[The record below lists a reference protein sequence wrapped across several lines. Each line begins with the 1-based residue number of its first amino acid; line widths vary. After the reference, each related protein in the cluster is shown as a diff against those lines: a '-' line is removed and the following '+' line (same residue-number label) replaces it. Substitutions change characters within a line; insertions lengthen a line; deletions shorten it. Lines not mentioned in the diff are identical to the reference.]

1 MANGVECYLCGNA
14 IARDQ
19 PAVFIPHLALRLHLS
34 CYEQDMVASQDAPV
48 ASDRRRNLAQAL
60 SAPRPTRRAG

>member
-19 PAVFIPHLALRLHLS
+19 AAVSIPHLALRLHLS
-34 CYEQDMVASQDAPV
+34 CYELDMAARQDAPV
-48 ASDRRRNLAQAL
+48 APDRRRTLAQAL